1 MAIETERKYLVDAGL
16 WKKLKKPDGTLYKQ
30 GYIVSTDECTLRV
43 RLIEDKAYI
52 TIKGKAKGISRP
64 EFEYEIPLKGA
75 KDLLKTMGKGG
86 TEKVRYK
93 IRYKGNFWEVDVFR
107 GDNKGLIVAEIELKH
122 EFQQFEK
129 PDWIRQEVTEDMR
142 YANSNLSTN
151 PFKNWK

>member
-1 MAIETERKYLVDAGL
+1 MAIETERKYLVDASL
-16 WKKLKKPDGTLYKQ
+16 WKKLKKPVGTVYKQ
-30 GYIVSTDECTLRV
+30 GYIVSTNDCTLRV
-43 RLIEDKAYI
+43 RLIEKKAYI

-93 IRYKGNFWEVDVFR
+93 IRYKGNLWEVDVFT

-122 EFQQFEK
+122 EFQVFEK
-129 PDWIRQEVTEDMR
+129 PDWIRAEVTDDMR
-142 YANSNLSTN
+142 YANSNLATD
-151 PFKNWK
+151 PFKIWK